1 MIIIRQSLLAAA
13 SASALLIATSAHA
26 QSATY
31 TTPNITTATGA
42 TSVTF
47 RGNTFVNQGLIG
59 VGRVSATGRDFAN
72 ETLGSFSG
80 MAMDL
85 GSWRRNANGSYS
97 GNLWTLPDRGP
108 NDVGPFVGTT
118 NYRNRIHTF
127 GFTLNPYTSTTPLP
141 ASIASQNQLQLTPT
155 GGFFLTDATG
165 TNFTGRDAGSNVVV
179 RGGISYP
186 LVAAGDAT
194 GAAGRI
200 SMDSEAVARSR
211 DGTFY
216 VSDEY
221 GAMIYHFDATGRQIG
236 AIQTVA
242 AILPRTAGV
251 VNFDGG
257 SAPTTGRRNNQGLE
271 ALAIT
276 PDGKRL
282 VTILQSA
289 TVQDTSGSSQQTRN
303 NTRILVYD
311 ISAASTPTSPVGHFV
326 MQLPTL
332 NVSGLGASANRT
344 AAQSEMLALNSTQ
357 FLVLSRDGVGRG
369 SGASPVNSPI
379 YKSVIL
385 VDTFG
390 ATNLAGTTYE
400 TGVTPI
406 ATGGALVSGI
416 TPVGQVELVNM
427 LNPVQLGRFGMN
439 LNTAPSN
446 ILSMSEKWEA
456 LGLAPVLDD
465 AAPQDFFLFVGNDND
480 FMTDNGSVNG
490 QAFDASLT
498 GAGGTGNNDSI
509 ILVYRLTLP
518 TYVDPEALG
527 ALNES
532 SPYAVVAARDAGR
545 MVGAGAVESGLRS
558 LDASRRTDFLG
569 GNDFASGINI
579 WLEGA
584 WRQDRMDYAG
594 ASADYDGAGGAIGID
609 VGYRGLR
616 IGGVFVDQR
625 VNSDL
630 GGGFS
635 IDADG
640 LGVGLY
646 AGATLGE
653 SVYVQAAAS
662 YVDINFDD
670 ISRPAAYGQI
680 ATGSTSGTATALTV
694 GMGYTPTVG
703 RYRLGPF
710 VSASVRNSE
719 TDGYSE
725 HNASVSNATYQS
737 QKYESA
743 ELTGGLE
750 AYGKWGSMTPS
761 LRIAYTGLRQ
771 EGADQAQVR
780 LTSAMHPMANVLV
793 DLPGAESDFA
803 SARLGLDGELGG
815 FQYRLQIESRF
826 SDGDADTAAS
836 VAVARRF

>member
-31 TTPNITTATGA
+31 TTPNITAATGA

-127 GFTLNPYTSTTPLP
+127 GFTLNPNTSTTPLP

-427 LNPVQLGRFGMN
+427 LNPVQLARFGMN

-518 TYVDPEALG
+518 TYVDPEALN

-750 AYGKWGSMTPS
+750 AYGRWGSMTPS

>member
-127 GFTLNPYTSTTPLP
+127 GFTLNPNTSTTPLP

-427 LNPVQLGRFGMN
+427 LNPVQLARFGMN

-694 GMGYTPTVG
+694 GMGYTPTFG

>member
-127 GFTLNPYTSTTPLP
+127 GFTLNPNTSTTPLP

-427 LNPVQLGRFGMN
+427 LNPVQLARFGMN

-750 AYGKWGSMTPS
+750 AYGRWGSMTPS

>member
-1 MIIIRQSLLAAA
+1 MTIIRQSLLAAA
-13 SASALLIATSAHA
+13 SASALLIATGAHA

-31 TTPNITTATGA
+31 TTPNITTAAGA

-47 RGNTFVNQGLIG
+47 RGYTFVNQGLIG

-85 GSWRRNANGSYS
+85 SSWRRNSNGSYS
-97 GNLWTLPDRGP
+97 GSLWTLPDRGP

-118 NYRNRIHTF
+118 NYRNRIHTYSF
-127 GFTLNPYTSTTPLP
+127 SLNPYTSSTPLP
-141 ASIASQNQLQLTPT
+141 ASTSSQNQLQLTPT

-179 RGGISYP
+179 RDGISYP
-186 LVAAGDAT
+186 VVAAGDAT

-200 SMDSEAVARSR
+200 SMDSEALVRSR
-211 DGTFY
+211 DGSFY

-236 AIQTVA
+236 AIQTIA

-251 VNFDGG
+251 INFDGG

-276 PDGKRL
+276 PDGRQL

-303 NTRILVYD
+303 NTRILVYN
-311 ISAASTPTSPVGHFV
+311 ISGTGAPTSPTGHFV
-326 MQLPTL
+326 LQLPTF

-369 SGASPVNSPI
+369 SGASPVNSPV
-379 YKSVIL
+379 YKSVLL

-390 ATNLAGTTYE
+390 ATNLAGTAYE

-416 TPVGQVELVNM
+416 TPVSQVELVNM

-439 LNTAPSN
+439 LNTAPSD

-456 LGLAPVLDD
+456 LGLVPVLDE
-465 AAPQDFFLFVGNDND
+465 AAPQDFFLLVGNDND
-480 FMTDNGSVNG
+480 FMASNGSING

-518 TYVDPEALG
+518 TYVDPEALD
-527 ALNES
+527 ALNS
-532 SPYAVVAARDAGR
+532 ASPYAVSSARDAGR
-545 MVGAGAVESGLRS
+545 LVGGGAIDSGLRS
-558 LDASRRTDFLG
+558 LDASRRSAFLG
-569 GNDFASGINI
+569 RSEFGAGANV
-579 WLEGA
+579 WVEGA
-584 WRQDRMDYAG
+584 WRQDRVDYAG
-594 ASADYDGAGGAIGID
+594 PTADYDGSGGAVGID
-609 VGYRGLR
+609 VGYNGVRV
-616 IGGVFVDQR
+616 GGVFVDQR
-625 VNSDL
+625 VNSDM

-635 IDADG
+635 IDAEG
-640 LGVGLY
+640 IGAGLY
-646 AGATLGE
+646 VGAVLGE
-653 SVYVQAAAS
+653 GGYVQAAAS
-662 YVDINFDD
+662 YSNLDFDD

-680 ATGSTSGTATALTV
+680 AKGSTSGKATEFSVEA
-694 GMGYTPTVG
+694 GFTPTLG
-703 RYRLGPF
+703 GFRAGPF
-710 VSASVRNSE
+710 VSAALRNSE
-719 TDGYSE
+719 VDGYGE
-725 HNASVSNATYQS
+725 HGASVSNATYQR
-737 QKYESA
+737 QRYEST
-743 ELTGGLE
+743 EVTGGFE
-750 AYGKWGSMTPS
+750 AYGQWAGLTPS
-761 LRIAYTGLRQ
+761 LRIGYTAVSDSGS
-771 EGADQAQVR
+771 GQARVR
-780 LTSAMHPMANVLV
+780 LTSAMHPMADVVV
-793 DLPGAESDFA
+793 DLPGADDDFA
-803 SARLGLDGELGG
+803 SARLGLDGDLAG
-815 FQYRLQIESRF
+815 FQYRLQVESRF
-826 SDGDADTAAS
+826 GDGDTDTAVS
-836 VAVARRF
+836 VGVARRF

>member
-127 GFTLNPYTSTTPLP
+127 GFTLNPNTSTTPLP

-427 LNPVQLGRFGMN
+427 LNPVQLARFGMN